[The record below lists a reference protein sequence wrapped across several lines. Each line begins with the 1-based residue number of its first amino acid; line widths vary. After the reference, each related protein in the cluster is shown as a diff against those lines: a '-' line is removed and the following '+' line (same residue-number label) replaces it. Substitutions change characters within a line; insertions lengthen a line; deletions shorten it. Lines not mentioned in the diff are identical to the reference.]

1 MTLTT
6 IFLSD
11 GRAMAKRKATPQPK
25 QDAFT
30 LLVRSQLGLECVREF
45 RFHPERKWRFDYAV
59 PERKVA
65 LEVEG
70 GVWTGGRHTSSKG
83 FLNDMEKYN
92 TATMMGWKVVRT
104 TPKDLYTAATLNL
117 MRNVCLGSQ
126 E

>member
-11 GRAMAKRKATPQPK
+11 GCAMAKRKATQQPK

-92 TATMMGWKVVRT
+92 TATVMGWKVVRT

-117 MRNVCLGSQ
+117 MKNTCLGSQ